1 MKSSSLILALL
12 LIAGVAF
19 GQKSNYKAP
28 VLTGK
33 YMKDLGLAD
42 KQFTKKAE
50 GVWTA
55 AGGVTIYS
63 SHPYGD
69 DIKGF
74 GGSTPL
80 FIAVDKRGKIL
91 AVAPAVNMETPDFWH
106 AVLNSKLFQTWRGLT
121 LQQAATLKVNA
132 VTGATYSSVAV
143 IKTVQATAKNV
154 K

>member
-1 MKSSSLILALL
+1 MKSTSLILSLL
-12 LIAGVAF
+12 LMAGVAF
-19 GQKSNYKAP
+19 GQKNNYKAP
-28 VLTGK
+28 VLTDK
-33 YMKDLGLAD
+33 YMKDLGLA
-42 KQFTKKAE
+42 KKPFTQKAE

-55 AGGVTIYS
+55 GNITIYS

-74 GGSTPL
+74 KGSTPL
-80 FIAVDKRGKIL
+80 FIAVDKRGNIL
-91 AVAPAVNMETPDFWH
+91 TVAPAANMETPDFWNR
-106 AVLNSKLFQTWRGLT
+106 VLASKLLQSWRGLT
-121 LQQAATLKVNA
+121 LQQAATLKVDA